1 MSDSSHTE
9 EPTPTGAPEQERVF
23 LVVVDKSEEH
33 KVALR
38 YAALRAKKTGGRVAL
53 LYVIE
58 PADFQAFGAVEDLMK
73 EEQRQEAEAVLHTH
87 SAEIQKICNKTPVFH
102 IREGILRDE
111 LLKLINEDRSISI
124 LVLAAAPG
132 GKTPGPL
139 ISALAGKMWK
149 QLRIPLT
156 IVPGN
161 LTTEELDLLA

>member
-1 MSDSSHTE
+1 MSDSN
-9 EPTPTGAPEQERVF
+9 PTPETTATDAVQPERVF

-58 PADFQAFGAVEDLMK
+58 PGDFQAFGAVEDLMRQ
-73 EEQRQEAEAVLHTH
+73 EQRQEAESVLHTH
-87 SAEIQKICNKTPVFH
+87 SAEVQEICGKTPVFH
-102 IREGILRDE
+102 IREGNLRDE

-124 LVLAAAPG
+124 LVLASAPG
-132 GKTPGPL
+132 GKSPGPL

-156 IVPGN
+156 IVPGT
-161 LTTEELDLLA
+161 LTTHELELLT